1 MSPPGRVGVDASSTA
16 LLSQGTPSNRL
27 SPESLQLSTRVCA
40 MAEMYSTQ
48 DHFLNTLI
56 ETKKHTA
63 TFSWSTVFGLPAL
76 LWVMIASSC
85 SSWARDSRSRWY
97 TSTQSL
103 LSLPAVVPASE
114 DL

>member
-56 ETKKHTA
+56 ETKKHCNIFLVNGIRLTG
-63 TFSWSTVFGLPAL
+63 TLVGHDRFVLFL
-76 LWVMIASSC
+76 LGPGQSQQMVYKHAVSPSSGSC
-85 SSWARDSRSRWY
+85 
-97 TSTQSL
+97 
-103 LSLPAVVPASE
+103 
-114 DL
+114 